1 MSAVHRTML
10 RRAAKCLPSLR
21 QAMVQVGPT
30 TLSIRSDMPLS
41 LYLCRSVVGQ
51 QLSGKA
57 ARTIWGRVETHV
69 DAKGSSLVEVIRQ
82 DGNGWL
88 RACGV
93 SRSKSRAIASIFEA
107 EDAGLLEAAVLARMD
122 HASRSAQVSQVWGVG
137 QWTCDMLS
145 MFYFAD
151 PDIWPRADTSTN
163 KVLTSFMQQEQMK
176 GEAWEAAELFKP
188 YRTYL
193 AMYLWRIADIRL
205 P

>member
-10 RRAAKCLPSLR
+10 SRAAKYLPSLR

-30 TLSIRSDMPLS
+30 TMSVRSDIPLGQ
-41 LYLCRSVVGQ
+41 YLCRSVVGQ

-57 ARTIWGRVETHV
+57 ARTIWGRVEAHV
-69 DAKGSSLVEVIRQ
+69 DGTGLSLAELIRQ

-93 SRSKSRAIASIFEA
+93 SRSKSRAITSIFEA
-107 EDAGLLEAAVLARMD
+107 EDAGLLETEVLASMD
-122 HASRSAQVSQVWGVG
+122 HQSRSAQVSQVWGVG

-163 KVLTSFMQQEQMK
+163 KVLTNFMQQEKMQ
-176 GEAWEAAELFKP
+176 GEAWEAAELFRP

-193 AMYLWRIADIRL
+193 AMYLWRIADTRL

>member
-1 MSAVHRTML
+1 MSAVHKTML

-21 QAMVQVGPT
+21 RAMVQVGPRT
-30 TLSIRSDMPLS
+30 MSLRSGLPLS
-41 LYLCRSVVGQ
+41 LYLCRLVVGQ

-57 ARTIWGRVETHV
+57 ARTIWGRVEAHV
-69 DAKGSSLVEVIRQ
+69 SEAGLLLGEVIRQ
-82 DGNGWL
+82 DGHQWL
-88 RACGV
+88 RSCGV
-93 SRSKSRAIASIFEA
+93 SGSKSRAIAEIFEA
-107 EDAGLLEAAVLARMD
+107 ENVGLLEAGVLAKMD
-122 HASRSAQVSQVWGVG
+122 HTSRSAQVSQVWGVG

-151 PDIWPRADTSTN
+151 PDVWPRADTSTN
-163 KVLTSFMQQEQMK
+163 RVLTTFMQQDRMT

-193 AMYLWRIADIRL
+193 AMYLWRIADSRL